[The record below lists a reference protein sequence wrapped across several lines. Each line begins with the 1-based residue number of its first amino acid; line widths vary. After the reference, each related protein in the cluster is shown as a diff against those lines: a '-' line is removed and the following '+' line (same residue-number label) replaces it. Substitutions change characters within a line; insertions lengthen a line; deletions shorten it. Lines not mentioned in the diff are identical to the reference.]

1 MNKKL
6 KVRIIE
12 VFGTQADFA
21 QTLGMDESYV
31 SRVIRG
37 RRELDSANQNRWA
50 KLLKC
55 KSEKIFGNQ
64 KVKSG

>member
-1 MNKKL
+1 MNKAL
-6 KVRIIE
+6 KIRIIE
-12 VFGTQADFA
+12 IFGTQSDFA
-21 QTLGMDESYV
+21 QALGMDESLV

-37 RRELDSANQNRWA
+37 RRQLDLVSQRKWA

-55 KSEKIFGNQ
+55 KTENIFGNQ

>member
-1 MNKKL
+1 MNKAL

-12 VFGTQADFA
+12 IFGTQADFA
-21 QTLGMDESYV
+21 QALGMDESYV

-37 RRELDSANQNRWA
+37 RRELDTANQNRWA
-50 KLLKC
+50 ELLKC
-55 KSEKIFGNQ
+55 KSENIFGNQ